1 MEILNRKAR
10 HDYFFEEVME
20 AGIELTG
27 TEIKSIRNGGC
38 SIKDCYGIVKN
49 HEVYLLNMYVA
60 PYKEGNIFNHDE
72 TRTRKLLLNKK
83 EIFKLRDTVVLNGNT
98 LVPLKIYF
106 KNNRAKLLLGIA
118 KGKKSY
124 DKRESIK
131 QRDVN
136 RELKK
141 QYKNL
146 NLK

>member
-72 TRTRKLLLNKK
+72 VRTRRLLLHKK
-83 EIFKLRDTVVLNGNT
+83 QIYKIEKMINQQGLT
-98 LVPLKIYF
+98 LVPVKLYF
-106 KNNRAKLLLGIA
+106 KNNILKVELAVAR
-118 KGKKSY
+118 GKKNY
-124 DKRESIK
+124 DKREVIK
-131 QRDVN
+131 ERDIKRSVDKM
-136 RELKK
+136 LKNG
-141 QYKNL
+141 Y
-146 NLK
+146 

>member
-72 TRTRKLLLNKK
+72 VRTRKLLLHKK
-83 EIFKLRDTVVLNGNT
+83 QIYKIEEMINQQGLT
-98 LVPLKIYF
+98 LVPVKLYF
-106 KNNRAKLLLGIA
+106 KNNILKVELAVVR
-118 KGKKSY
+118 GKKNY
-124 DKRESIK
+124 DKREVIK
-131 QRDVN
+131 ERDIKRSVDKM
-136 RELKK
+136 LKNG
-141 QYKNL
+141 Y
-146 NLK
+146 